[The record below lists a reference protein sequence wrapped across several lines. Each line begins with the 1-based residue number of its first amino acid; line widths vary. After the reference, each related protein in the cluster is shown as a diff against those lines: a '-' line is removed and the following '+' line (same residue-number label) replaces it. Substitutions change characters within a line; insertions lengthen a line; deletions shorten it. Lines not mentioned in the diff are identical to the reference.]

1 MSRLR
6 SFKQSKRS
14 SSARHYSSSSFQ
26 SYVGSPRMIPSY
38 LDVPRK
44 KKDFITVPTT
54 VAEFSEEDFVK
65 FSVNYVG
72 TCNLVGPFS
81 SNSIVQALEAFQEGG
96 VSAGM
101 APITKNCVSMHISL
115 LGINLSDKKHKMFV
129 SRHYPRKQI
138 VGFGQHPITDG
149 AYLAFGTYRPGFA
162 DQIKVHVFYDPSQ
175 QIVNQIMD
183 GIEYW
188 LQLNPST
195 S

>member
-1 MSRLR
+1 MSRLL

-14 SSARHYSSSSFQ
+14 SSVSHNSSPFQ

-44 KKDFITVPTT
+44 KKDVVVVPTT
-54 VAEFSEEDFVK
+54 LAEFSEEDFMK

-72 TCNLVGPFS
+72 TANLVGPFS
-81 SNSIVQALEAFQEGG
+81 SDSIVQALEAFQEGG

-101 APITKNCVSMHISL
+101 ATVTKNCVSMHISS
-115 LGINLSDKKHKMFV
+115 LGINLSDKNHKMFV

-138 VGFGQHPITDG
+138 LGFGQHTVTDG
-149 AYLAFGTYRPGFA
+149 VYLGFGTYRPGFA

-183 GIEYW
+183 GIQYW
-188 LQLNPST
+188 LQINPST